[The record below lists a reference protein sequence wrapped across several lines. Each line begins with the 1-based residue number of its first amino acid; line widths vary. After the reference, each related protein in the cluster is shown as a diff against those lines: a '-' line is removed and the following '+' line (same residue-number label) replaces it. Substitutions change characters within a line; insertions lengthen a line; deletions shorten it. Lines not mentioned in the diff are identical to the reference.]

1 VTITQGLS
9 NFQDVFLDDL
19 RVYIRF
25 RPKGFEYF
33 ILRYEPIRML
43 DKVAQYIKSLWGQ
56 RRTIFPVPQAVVN
69 GVEPEGMELFHCAAP
84 VRCSDQA
91 SGFGES
97 TPLT

>member
-1 VTITQGLS
+1 VTITQGLPD
-9 NFQDVFLDDL
+9 FQDIFLDDL

-33 ILRYEPIRML
+33 ILGYEPICML
-43 DKVAQYIKSLWGQ
+43 DKVAQYIKTFWGE
-56 RRTIFPVPQAVVN
+56 RHTIFSVPQAVVH
-69 GVEPEGMELFHCAAP
+69 GVEPEGMELFHYAGP
-84 VRCSDQA
+84 LRFSHRA